1 MRKRV
6 LMFGAMLLGLTQGL
20 WAGDLRVPQKAVVN
34 TAVEV
39 GTQGEGSGTL
49 YLIGPALRFKR
60 AVRLGETVQ
69 LAPEDVRAAGVYTA
83 ILRSDGNVV
92 SRSFVVSPGPAA
104 RMSFLAQPSRVPAD
118 AHDVITGTVFV
129 LDRRDNLVLAP
140 APVDFTL
147 TVEGSSAIRRTVDA
161 HQGMAWT
168 RMDSSRHSG
177 NAQFTAT
184 SGEAS
189 VTRIVQQVAGEPCN
203 LRFHARPA
211 KAAILVETDPV
222 RDCAGNAVPDGM
234 IVSFTDIDPQG
245 KSTVDAVVKK
255 GIAQAIL
262 PAAPRATISV
272 AAGVVVGNE
281 IHWGGGQ

>member
-1 MRKRV
+1 MGKRV
-6 LMFGAMLLGLTQGL
+6 LIFGAIVLGLTRGL
-20 WAGDLRVPQKAVVN
+20 WAGDLQVPQKALVN
-34 TAVEV
+34 SAVTV

-49 YLIGPALRFKR
+49 YVVGPALRWKR
-60 AVRLGETVQ
+60 PVHLGETVQ
-69 LAPEDVRAAGVYTA
+69 LAPEDVGTAGVYTA

-92 SRSFVVSPGPAA
+92 SRSFVVSPGPVE
-104 RMSFLAQPSRVPAD
+104 RVSFLAHPSRVPAN
-118 AHDVITGTVFV
+118 AHDVITGTAFV
-129 LDRRDNLVLAP
+129 MDRQDNLVLAP
-140 APVDFTL
+140 LAVDFAL
-147 TVEGSSAIRRTVDA
+147 TAEGSPIIHRTVDA
-161 HQGMAWT
+161 HEGVAWT

-177 NAQFTAT
+177 NAQLTAT
-184 SGEAS
+184 SAEVS
-189 VTRIVQQVAGEPCN
+189 VKRIVQQVAAEPCN

-222 RDCAGNAVPDGM
+222 RDCSGNAVPDGM
-234 IVSFTDIDPQG
+234 IVTFTDIDPLG

-255 GIAQAIL
+255 GIAQAML